1 MLAGSLKKTLTLW
14 PAGPSS
20 GSIGRTGQSGQVII
34 EVDGGQ
40 TTLTALVSGL
50 APRVPYTIW
59 LGFDLTQPPFMASD
73 TPMALDD
80 QTGSVAPVFPFTP
93 AAADNAGFMAGNGLD
108 PNGFV
113 TDDQGHA
120 QFQVK
125 LNY

>member
-93 AAADNAGFMAGNGLD
+93 AAAANPGFPAGHGPSPDTLR
-108 PNGFV
+108 
-113 TDDQGHA
+113 TDSPGT
-120 QFQVK
+120 
-125 LNY
+125 